1 MNLWDRSFSVAKTN
15 LTKKERLVTKARN
28 KLEKLQKE
36 VDKAEEE
43 LENAESEYE
52 NAQFQV
58 EIFKRKHNVEEI
70 FWRFPHIGEQI
81 LEKIDNQSVS
91 NCRQVNKWWYKIVDQ
106 GKALLIRKIQR
117 HICIS
122 SEKFRKMLNNLS
134 LEILTQFEDRTRMH
148 RRVTDQCQFLLRKND
163 LIYTEPYTVT
173 ECRNQIFIAMITY
186 CIQDPCIPI
195 ICNLMLDNMETKNP
209 SCNIY
214 GTALH
219 RVTATDNLSMFR
231 LIYEKTE
238 NKSPKSTSGSENT
251 PLHTAAENGCSKI
264 TRFILENSK
273 ADDINLPNT
282 FDQTPLH
289 LAEEYD
295 HKEVCKLL
303 TSAISK
309 QNNIPRNSRKK
320 RKII

>member
-1 MNLWDRSFSVAKTN
+1 MDLWDQSFSVAQTN
-15 LTKKERLVTKARN
+15 LAKKESLVKKARN
-28 KLEKLQKE
+28 KLKKLEEQAL
-36 VDKAEEE
+36 KAKEE
-43 LENAESEYE
+43 LEAAESEWE
-52 NAQFQV
+52 VAQFQF
-58 EIFKRKHNVEEI
+58 ETFKRKRNIEEI
-70 FWRFPHIGEQI
+70 FWRFPHIGKQI
-81 LEKIDNQSVS
+81 LEKIDNPSVA
-91 NCRQVNKWWYKIVDQ
+91 NCRQVNKWWCNFVE
-106 GKALLIRKIQR
+106 GKDLLIRKIQR

-186 CIQDPCIPI
+186 RIQDPCIPI

-219 RVTATDNLSMFR
+219 RVTSTDNLSMFR

-264 TRFILENSK
+264 TRFILENSD
-273 ADDINLPNT
+273 ADNIDINRPNKNGK
-282 FDQTPLH
+282 TPLN
-289 LAEEYD
+289 LAEAYD
-295 HKEVCKLL
+295 HKDICKLL
-303 TSAISK
+303 TTAISK
-309 QNNIPRNSRKK
+309 QNNVPRNPRK
-320 RKII
+320 